1 MKEIL
6 LTSSVLILA
15 LLALRRLFRKTLS
28 RRAQY
33 ALWGLVLLRLLVPAS
48 LPAAEFSLL
57 TAAEPARQA
66 LETRLETPQR
76 YFSPMSTVP
85 ASQFPAAKGAKP
97 GHAIPDYEGSFDYP
111 VLSEDGNTVTT
122 YAVRLET
129 PFIWKDVLTAV
140 WGLGAG
146 VMAAWLVF
154 SNLRF
159 WRKLREYRIPYAA
172 EGAEYP
178 VYLVESGLPSPC
190 LFGLFRP
197 AIYLTSAVLQS
208 PDSLRHVLAHEET
221 HARHG
226 DPLWSLLRGVC
237 LTVYW
242 FDPLVWW
249 AALAS
254 RTDCELACDEGA
266 LRRLG
271 EAERVPYGRTL
282 LSLIPVRKAPA
293 NPLLS
298 ATTMTAGKRQ
308 LKDRI
313 TRVAENQVYLG
324 RALFAAVALAA
335 LVCAVTFTGAKTP
348 APEPA
353 RFHDVDEAVS
363 TLAEELE
370 NYGGPEGGIMSK
382 LVVYT
387 PENPPEHFDL
397 EDGELLR
404 VYWGMSYSL
413 SASLSDPMGWLCSLY
428 RVDLEPDYL
437 SRNMEIL
444 GSDGRYQYGISRPD
458 RAPEIKQGRTE
469 GMSLMNQVIDRV
481 RETVLSCESLKP
493 AALPDWDA
501 AVAIPLDGLEP
512 YEPQEAEALP
522 FPYGSPKMLGGLED
536 PDHVLGDYG
545 LMFFEGGDSATG
557 GEVFAGVQH
566 WARSSWPTPF
576 WSFRPGAG
584 GNYSASLFRNL
595 LGHDGF
601 CITYNANDREWP
613 LTNEYYYL
621 NEEGWPVLLARM
633 EDYSQHMD
641 LDGDGVDELVSNDMY
656 ADHFYFRRDGKHYKA
671 DLRPLLWTVWPMG
684 TYLCFD
690 GWDPA
695 TRSMPFRAQVSSD
708 PSYQY
713 RTLYFDGESLLVYN
727 DQRHFTDHMIGWF
740 DEEFTVKD
748 AALTAVE
755 ERFHASRLDGAF
767 CDDWRITSIGESH
780 GLEVDGKFYVFKQV
794 SYEFHTPELQ
804 DAPALGEGIQDH
816 WAAPSSENL
825 YLLFLVP
832 SWNSSDE
839 ISYADFVYLYSFQQ
853 EGSLVLSEELV
864 REKLREMPPSDT
876 IYLGAATLQAE
887 TSIVSAA
894 NLAQAVMDR
903 LLEAD
908 TVNMSLLASRGGGR
922 YDVDPQA
929 GNGPSQARGFT
940 SHYDWSYAEDTGDMP
955 AESLLLM
962 SPGGDLSLR
971 FWPESELVL
980 LHTYRESTWLRAEPK
995 DDPGGH
1001 PYENI
1006 FNYMRS
1012 WYDEAE
1018 LAGLSPTIRV
1028 TSRNLSREQVVRLW
1042 ADLYEGT
1049 KRKVSPGSKYAC
1061 TYVQIEDISFPDWLD
1076 ELTEEEL
1083 DSLYP
1088 EATRGHERFAFSY
1101 TTVFVPENDRALNGI
1116 MLGDTAPYEGP
1127 DALEGAR
1134 TYNHCGYMYLTE
1146 EGWRCDG
1153 VGTGW

>member
-6 LTSSVLILA
+6 LTSSALILA
-15 LLALRRLFRKTLS
+15 LLALRRLFQKTLS

-33 ALWGLVLLRLLVPAS
+33 ALWGLVLLRLLVPVS

-57 TAAEPARQA
+57 TAAEPVVSGVGKSSLYVEPYSVEFVRPDKP
-66 LETRLETPQR
+66 EEPYSIDETPR
-76 YFSPMSTVP
+76 AALGP
-85 ASQFPAAKGAKP
+85 ASN
-97 GHAIPDYEGSFDYP
+97 DNVYSFTDQYQTTHRVEYTRQIVLADLLP
-111 VLSEDGNTVTT
+111 PIWYCGMAVMACWLVLS
-122 YAVRLET
+122 
-129 PFIWKDVLTAV
+129 
-140 WGLGAG
+140 
-146 VMAAWLVF
+146 
-154 SNLRF
+154 NLLF
-159 WRKLREYRIPYAA
+159 WQKLREARKPWPV
-172 EGAEYP
+172 EGAARR

-197 AIYLTSAVLQS
+197 AIYLTPAALQS

-221 HARHG
+221 HARHR

-313 TRVAENQVYLG
+313 TRVAENPVYLG

-444 GSDGRYQYGISRPD
+444 GSDGQYQYGISCPD
-458 RAPEIKQGRTE
+458 WAPEMKQGETT
-469 GMSLMNQVIDRV
+469 GMSLMNQVAERIRKV
-481 RETVLSCESLKP
+481 VLPCLTT
-493 AALPDWDA
+493 LDQPDWEPIIT
-501 AVAIPLDGLEP
+501 IPLDGLEP
-512 YEPQEAEALP
+512 YEPKEAEPIP
-522 FPYGSPKMLGGLED
+522 FPYGSCNILGGLED
-536 PDHVLGDYG
+536 PEHVLGDNC
-545 LMFFEGGDSATG
+545 LMFFEAGPPSSMG
-557 GEVFAGVQH
+557 GEIFAGVQ
-566 WARSSWPTPF
+566 SPLKSTIPTPF

-584 GNYSASLFRNL
+584 GKYSASLFRNL

-621 NEEGWPVLLARM
+621 NEEGRPVLLARM

-695 TRSMPFRAQVSSD
+695 SRSMPFRAQVSSD
-708 PSYQY
+708 PSYLY

-727 DQRHFTDHMIGWF
+727 DQRHFTDHMIEWF

-755 ERFHASRLDGAF
+755 ERFRASRLDSAF

-780 GLEVDGKFYVFKQV
+780 GLEVDGKFYVFRQV

-876 IYLGAATLQAE
+876 IYLGTATLQAE

-908 TVNMSLLASRGGGR
+908 TVNMNLLTSQGGGR
-922 YDVDPQA
+922 YDVDSQA
-929 GNGPSQARGFT
+929 GNGPNLAYGFT
-940 SHYDWSYAEDTGDMP
+940 SDYDWSYAEDPGDMP
-955 AESLLLM
+955 AGSLLLM

-971 FWPESELVL
+971 FWPESSLVL
-980 LHTYRESTWLRAEPK
+980 FSTYRESVWLRAESNGNPEWVTTI
-995 DDPGGH
+995 G
-1001 PYENI
+1001 I
-1006 FNYMRS
+1006 FDHMRL

-1018 LAGLSPTIRV
+1018 LAALQGDAAVPDRGQ
-1028 TSRNLSREQVVRLW
+1028 SREEIVQAW
-1042 ADLYEGT
+1042 ADAYEGAMLKAT
-1049 KRKVSPGSKYAC
+1049 PGSNYAC
-1061 TYVQIEDISFPDWLD
+1061 TFVRNQDIWFPDWID
-1076 ELTEEEL
+1076 ELTEEEQ
-1083 DSLYP
+1083 DGFYP
-1088 EATRGHERFAFSY
+1088 ENTKGRERFAFAYS
-1101 TTVFVPENDRALNGI
+1101 TIFVPENGGALHYLQAGNTGPCEG
-1116 MLGDTAPYEGP
+1116 GDAP
-1127 DALEGAR
+1127 AGAQVYSR
-1134 TYNHCGYMYLTE
+1134 CGYMYLTE

-1153 VGTGW
+1153 PGTGW

>member
-6 LTSSVLILA
+6 LTSSALILA
-15 LLALRRLFRKTLS
+15 LLALRRLFQKTLS

-33 ALWGLVLLRLLVPAS
+33 SLWGLVLLRLLVPVS

-66 LETRLETPQR
+66 VETRLETPQR

-140 WGLGAG
+140 WSLGAG

-197 AIYLTSAVLQS
+197 AIYLTPAALQS

-221 HARHG
+221 HARHR

-313 TRVAENQVYLG
+313 TRIAENRTYLG

-335 LVCAVTFTGAKTP
+335 LVCAVTFTGAKKT
-348 APEPA
+348 ETA
-353 RFHDVDEAVS
+353 RFDDVDQAVAA
-363 TLAEELE
+363 LAEDLR
-370 NYGGPEGGIMSK
+370 NYGGPDGDIMSR

-387 PENPPEHFDL
+387 PEDPPEFFDL
-397 EDGELLR
+397 EEGELLR
-404 VYWGMSYSL
+404 VYWGMYVSL
-413 SASLSDPMGWLCSLY
+413 SSSLSDPLGWLCSLY
-428 RVDLEPDYL
+428 RLDLEPDYL
-437 SRNMEIL
+437 PRNMEIL
-444 GSDGRYQYGISRPD
+444 GSDGQYQYGISRPD
-458 RAPEIKQGRTE
+458 WAPEMKQGETT
-469 GMSLMNQVIDRV
+469 GMSLMNQVTDRI
-481 RETVLSCESLKP
+481 RKAVLSCLTTP
-493 AALPDWDA
+493 GQPDWEPIIT
-501 AVAIPLDGLEP
+501 IPLDSLEP
-512 YEPQEAEALP
+512 YEPKAAEKLP
-522 FPYGSPKMLGGLED
+522 FPDSSLNMLGGLED

-545 LMFFEGGDSATG
+545 LLFYEGGD
-557 GEVFAGVQH
+557 EVFAGVQ
-566 WARSSWPTPF
+566 RKVLSSWPRPF

-584 GNYSASLFRNL
+584 GKYSASLFRNL

-713 RTLYFDGESLLVYN
+713 RTLYFDGENLLVYN
-727 DQRHFTDHMIGWF
+727 DQRHFTDHMIEWF

-748 AALTAVE
+748 AARTAVE
-755 ERFHASRLDGAF
+755 ERFHATRLDSAF
-767 CDDWRITSIGESH
+767 YDDWRITSIGESH
-780 GLEVDGKFYVFKQV
+780 GLEVDGKFYVFRQV

-908 TVNMSLLASRGGGR
+908 TVNMNLLTSQGGGR

-929 GNGPSQARGFT
+929 GNGPNLAYGFT
-940 SHYDWSYAEDTGDMP
+940 SDYDWSYAEDPGDMP
-955 AESLLLM
+955 AGSLLLM

-971 FWPESELVL
+971 FWPESSLVL
-980 LHTYRESTWLRAEPK
+980 FSTYRESVWLRAEPNGN
-995 DDPGGH
+995 PEWVTTIG
-1001 PYENI
+1001 I
-1006 FNYMRS
+1006 FDHMRL

-1018 LAGLSPTIRV
+1018 LAALQGDAAVPDRGQ
-1028 TSRNLSREQVVRLW
+1028 SREEIVQAW
-1042 ADLYEGT
+1042 ADAYEGAMLKAT
-1049 KRKVSPGSKYAC
+1049 PGSNYAC
-1061 TYVQIEDISFPDWLD
+1061 TFVRNQDIWFPDWID
-1076 ELTEEEL
+1076 ELTEEEQ
-1083 DSLYP
+1083 DGFYP
-1088 EATRGHERFAFSY
+1088 ENTKGRERFAFAYS
-1101 TTVFVPENDRALNGI
+1101 TVFVPENGGAMHYLQAGNTGPCEG
-1116 MLGDTAPYEGP
+1116 GDAP
-1127 DALEGAR
+1127 AGAQVYSR
-1134 TYNHCGYMYLTE
+1134 CGYMYLTE

-1153 VGTGW
+1153 PGTGW

>member
-6 LTSSVLILA
+6 LTSSALILA
-15 LLALRRLFRKTLS
+15 LLALRRLFRKVLS

-33 ALWGLVLLRLLVPAS
+33 ALWGLVLLRLLVPVN
-48 LPAAEFSLL
+48 LPAAGFSLL
-57 TAAEPARQA
+57 TAAK
-66 LETRLETPQR
+66 
-76 YFSPMSTVP
+76 
-85 ASQFPAAKGAKP
+85 PAADRVEALYIAPDSVTTWRADGGYLYGAHNAP
-97 GHAIPDYEGSFDYP
+97 PVAIGPATPDSTYAFDYQDAMGNP
-111 VLSEDGNTVTT
+111 AEGVGTYQRQIALSDLLPPIWYAGCAVMACWLVLS
-122 YAVRLET
+122 
-129 PFIWKDVLTAV
+129 
-140 WGLGAG
+140 
-146 VMAAWLVF
+146 
-154 SNLRF
+154 NLLF
-159 WRKLREYRIPYAA
+159 WRKLRRARRPYPV
-172 EGAEYP
+172 EGSP
-178 VYLVESGLPSPC
+178 RRVYLVEEGLPSPC

-197 AIYLTSAVLQS
+197 AIYLTPAALQS
-208 PDSLRHVLAHEET
+208 PDRLRHVLAHEET
-221 HARHG
+221 HARHL
-226 DPLWSLLRGVC
+226 DPLWSLLRAVC

-313 TRVAENQVYLG
+313 TRVAENPVYLG

-370 NYGGPEGGIMSK
+370 NYGGPDGGIMSK

-428 RVDLEPDYL
+428 RLDLEPDYL

-444 GSDGRYQYGISRPD
+444 GSDGQYQYGISRPD
-458 RAPEIKQGRTE
+458 WAPEIKQGRTE

-493 AALPDWDA
+493 ADRPGWNA
-501 AVAIPLDGLEP
+501 AVTIPLDGLEP

-536 PDHVLGDYG
+536 PDCVLGDYV
-545 LMFFEGGDSATG
+545 LMFFEGGG
-557 GEVFAGVQH
+557 RVYAGVQH
-566 WARSSWPTPF
+566 IARSSFPTPF
-576 WSFRPGAG
+576 WSFLPGAG

-613 LTNEYYYL
+613 LTHECYYL

-633 EDYSQHMD
+633 EDYPQRMD

-656 ADHFYFRRDGKHYKA
+656 ADHFYFRQDGKYCKA
-671 DLRPLLWTVWPMG
+671 DLRPLLWTVWPTG
-684 TYLCFD
+684 TAFRFD

-695 TRSMPFRAQVSSD
+695 TRSMPFRASD
-708 PSYQY
+708 WLRASEPPVLSYQY

-755 ERFHASRLDGAF
+755 ERFHASRLDSALF
-767 CDDWRITSIGESH
+767 YDDWRITNIGESR
-780 GLEVDGKFYVFKQV
+780 GLEVDGKFYVFRQV
-794 SYEFHTPELQ
+794 SYEFHMPELQ
-804 DAPALGEGIQDH
+804 DAPALGEGVQDH

-825 YLLFLVP
+825 YLLFMVP

-864 REKLREMPPSDT
+864 REKLREMPPSDI
-876 IYLGAATLQAE
+876 IYLGTATLQAE
-887 TSIVSAA
+887 TSIASAS

-903 LLEAD
+903 LMEGD
-908 TVNMSLLASRGGGR
+908 TINMTLLASEGGGR
-922 YDVDPQA
+922 YDVAPQA
-929 GNGPSQARGFT
+929 LADWIGEFT
-940 SHYDWSYAEDTGDMP
+940 DRYHWSYAEDPGSMP
-955 AESLLLM
+955 AGSLLMM
-962 SPGGDLSLR
+962 SGDLSLR
-971 FWPESELVL
+971 FWPESDLVL
-980 LHTYRESTWLRAEPK
+980 LHTWDRDAWLRAEPT
-995 DDPGGH
+995 PGT
-1001 PYENI
+1001 PSI
-1006 FNYMRS
+1006 FYLAES
-1012 WYDEAE
+1012 WYEIAAGQNISIQEALDEIFSGGSVLFLLFTQGE
-1018 LAGLSPTIRV
+1018 EHV
-1028 TSRNLSREQVVRLW
+1028 DSRTADPVRLDR
-1042 ADLYEGT
+1042 AEAFAEGYQWT
-1049 KRKVSPGSKYAC
+1049 LAPASYSRSP
-1061 TYVQIEDISFPDWLD
+1061 D
-1076 ELTEEEL
+1076 ELSLSSPDYRQSFSFNPHNTLVEL
-1083 DSLYP
+1083 RQGDQSFWFTVQPKADGPSIYDFVYAWY
-1088 EATRGHERFAFSY
+1088 EAA
-1101 TTVFVPENDRALNGI
+1101 A
-1116 MLGDTAPYEGP
+1116 
-1127 DALEGAR
+1127 
-1134 TYNHCGYMYLTE
+1134 
-1146 EGWRCDG
+1146 
-1153 VGTGW
+1153 

>member
-6 LTSSVLILA
+6 LTSSALILA
-15 LLALRRLFRKTLS
+15 LLALRRLFQKTLS

-33 ALWGLVLLRLLVPAS
+33 ALWGLVLLRLLVPVS

-57 TAAEPARQA
+57 TAAEPVVSGVGKSSLYVEPYSVEFVRPDKP
-66 LETRLETPQR
+66 EEPYSIDETPR
-76 YFSPMSTVP
+76 AALGP
-85 ASQFPAAKGAKP
+85 ASN
-97 GHAIPDYEGSFDYP
+97 DNVYSFTDQYQTTHRVEYTRQIVLADLLP
-111 VLSEDGNTVTT
+111 PIWYCGMAVMACWLVLS
-122 YAVRLET
+122 
-129 PFIWKDVLTAV
+129 
-140 WGLGAG
+140 
-146 VMAAWLVF
+146 
-154 SNLRF
+154 NLLF
-159 WRKLREYRIPYAA
+159 WQKLREARKPWPV
-172 EGAEYP
+172 EGAARR

-197 AIYLTSAVLQS
+197 AIYLTPAALQS

-221 HARHG
+221 HARHR

-313 TRVAENQVYLG
+313 TRVAENPVYLG

-444 GSDGRYQYGISRPD
+444 GSDGQYQYGISCPD
-458 RAPEIKQGRTE
+458 WAPEMKQGETT
-469 GMSLMNQVIDRV
+469 GMSLMNQVAERIRKV
-481 RETVLSCESLKP
+481 VLPCLTT
-493 AALPDWDA
+493 LDQPDWEPIIT
-501 AVAIPLDGLEP
+501 IPLDGLEP
-512 YEPQEAEALP
+512 YEPKEAEPIP
-522 FPYGSPKMLGGLED
+522 FPYGSCNILGGLED
-536 PDHVLGDYG
+536 PEHVLGDNC
-545 LMFFEGGDSATG
+545 LMFFEAGPPSSMG
-557 GEVFAGVQH
+557 GEIFAGVQ
-566 WARSSWPTPF
+566 SPLKSTIPTPF

-584 GNYSASLFRNL
+584 GKYSASLFRNL

-621 NEEGWPVLLARM
+621 NEEGRPVLLARM

-695 TRSMPFRAQVSSD
+695 SRSMPFRAQVSSD
-708 PSYQY
+708 PSYLY

-727 DQRHFTDHMIGWF
+727 DQRHFTDHMIEWF

-780 GLEVDGKFYVFKQV
+780 GLEVDGKFYVFRQV

-908 TVNMSLLASRGGGR
+908 TVNMNLLTSQGGGR
-922 YDVDPQA
+922 YDVDSQA
-929 GNGPSQARGFT
+929 GNGPNLAYGFT
-940 SHYDWSYAEDTGDMP
+940 SDYDWSYAEDPGDMP
-955 AESLLLM
+955 AGSLLLM

-971 FWPESELVL
+971 FWPESSLVL
-980 LHTYRESTWLRAEPK
+980 FSTYRESVWLRAESNGNPEWVTTI
-995 DDPGGH
+995 G
-1001 PYENI
+1001 I
-1006 FNYMRS
+1006 FDHMRL

-1018 LAGLSPTIRV
+1018 LAALQGDAAVPDRGQ
-1028 TSRNLSREQVVRLW
+1028 SREEIVQAW
-1042 ADLYEGT
+1042 ADAYEGAMLKAT
-1049 KRKVSPGSKYAC
+1049 PGSNYAC
-1061 TYVQIEDISFPDWLD
+1061 TFVRNQDIWFPDWID
-1076 ELTEEEL
+1076 ELTEEEQ
-1083 DSLYP
+1083 DGFYP
-1088 EATRGHERFAFSY
+1088 ENTKGRERFAFAYS
-1101 TTVFVPENDRALNGI
+1101 TIFVPENGGALHYLQAGNTGPCEG
-1116 MLGDTAPYEGP
+1116 GDAP
-1127 DALEGAR
+1127 AGAQVYSR
-1134 TYNHCGYMYLTE
+1134 CGYMYLTE

-1153 VGTGW
+1153 PGTGW

>member
-6 LTSSVLILA
+6 LTSSALILA
-15 LLALRRLFRKTLS
+15 LLALRRLFQKTLS

-33 ALWGLVLLRLLVPAS
+33 ALWGLVLLRLLVPVS

-57 TAAEPARQA
+57 TAAEPVVSGVGKSSLYVEPYSVEFVRPDKP
-66 LETRLETPQR
+66 EEPYSIDETPR
-76 YFSPMSTVP
+76 AALGP
-85 ASQFPAAKGAKP
+85 ASN
-97 GHAIPDYEGSFDYP
+97 DNVYSFTDQYQTTHRVEYTRQIVLADLLP
-111 VLSEDGNTVTT
+111 PIWYCGMAVMACWLVLS
-122 YAVRLET
+122 
-129 PFIWKDVLTAV
+129 
-140 WGLGAG
+140 
-146 VMAAWLVF
+146 
-154 SNLRF
+154 NLLF
-159 WRKLREYRIPYAA
+159 WQKLREARKPWPV
-172 EGAEYP
+172 EGAARR

-197 AIYLTSAVLQS
+197 AIYLTPAALQS
-208 PDSLRHVLAHEET
+208 PDRLRHVLAHEET
-221 HARHG
+221 HARHL
-226 DPLWSLLRGVC
+226 DPLWSLLRAVC

-313 TRVAENQVYLG
+313 TRVAENPVYLG

-444 GSDGRYQYGISRPD
+444 GSDGQYQYGISCPD
-458 RAPEIKQGRTE
+458 WAPEMKQGETT
-469 GMSLMNQVIDRV
+469 GMSLMNQVAERIRKV
-481 RETVLSCESLKP
+481 VLPCLTT
-493 AALPDWDA
+493 LDQPDWEPIIT
-501 AVAIPLDGLEP
+501 IPLDGLEP
-512 YEPQEAEALP
+512 YEPKEAEPIP
-522 FPYGSPKMLGGLED
+522 FPYGSCNILGGLED
-536 PDHVLGDYG
+536 PEHVLGDNC
-545 LMFFEGGDSATG
+545 LMFFEAGPPSSMG
-557 GEVFAGVQH
+557 GEIFAGVQ
-566 WARSSWPTPF
+566 SPLKSTIPTPF

-584 GNYSASLFRNL
+584 GKYSASLFRNL

-621 NEEGWPVLLARM
+621 NEEGRPVLLARM

-695 TRSMPFRAQVSSD
+695 SRSMPFRAQVSSD
-708 PSYQY
+708 PSYLY

-727 DQRHFTDHMIGWF
+727 DQRHFTDHMIEWF

-780 GLEVDGKFYVFKQV
+780 GLEVDGKFYVFRQV

-876 IYLGAATLQAE
+876 IYLGTATLQAE

-908 TVNMSLLASRGGGR
+908 TVNMNLLTSQGGGR
-922 YDVDPQA
+922 YDVDSQA
-929 GNGPSQARGFT
+929 GNGPNLAYGFT
-940 SHYDWSYAEDTGDMP
+940 SDYDWSYAEDPGDMP
-955 AESLLLM
+955 AGSLLLM

-971 FWPESELVL
+971 FWPESSLVL
-980 LHTYRESTWLRAEPK
+980 FSTYRESVWLRAESNGNPEWVTTI
-995 DDPGGH
+995 G
-1001 PYENI
+1001 I
-1006 FNYMRS
+1006 FDHMRL

-1018 LAGLSPTIRV
+1018 LAALQGDAAVPDRGQ
-1028 TSRNLSREQVVRLW
+1028 SREEIVQAW
-1042 ADLYEGT
+1042 ADAYEGAMLKAT
-1049 KRKVSPGSKYAC
+1049 PGSNYAC
-1061 TYVQIEDISFPDWLD
+1061 TFVRNQDIWFPDWID
-1076 ELTEEEL
+1076 ELTEEEQ
-1083 DSLYP
+1083 DGFYP
-1088 EATRGHERFAFSY
+1088 ENTKGRERFAFAYS
-1101 TTVFVPENDRALNGI
+1101 TIFVPENGGALHYLQAGNTGPCEG
-1116 MLGDTAPYEGP
+1116 GDAP
-1127 DALEGAR
+1127 AGAQVYSR
-1134 TYNHCGYMYLTE
+1134 CGYMYLTE

-1153 VGTGW
+1153 PGTGW